1 MSMTTA
7 HQTLRVGT
15 LNVRSLGGRLAG
27 VLDLA
32 TTGQLDILCLQ
43 ETRVSDDSWSAVN
56 GACNKHGWKLFPG
69 SQDVNACG
77 AVSGGILII
86 SRWPAEALPIP
97 TRVTTPARAM
107 ALKVYRPRQRPL
119 LLINLYLHAN
129 NSTQA
134 KQLLLSI
141 FEWVAELGE
150 EAIILGDFNMERHV
164 WPISSALATG
174 RWYSCDEQVSGD
186 HIGIGTHRNAN
197 DQYTGSVIDFGLAT
211 PRVLITSRTQTVGVA
226 DHDAVVYDIAVLDKP
241 SAAWRL
247 PAGEPLLEGPIPD
260 NMWEKA
266 WQQSSNDFQKC
277 LAEGELQS
285 AWVILSNCAERLMH
299 PKGHASRAERRGP
312 QQMASPPSSKAP
324 TFQTLLERKLR
335 RFARRVQEFQR
346 SFLPELAH
354 KLHRDAIQLHPSLA
368 EFALGDRSLA
378 VAALQLADKEAAEAS
393 NRRVTA
399 WKEEVQE
406 NVVKLSKWVQQK
418 TPVSQ
423 CSPQFNDPILPGEK
437 AACEAEAWRRHW
449 NPDILP
455 DITEVSNMCLSIGI
469 PTDPISSD
477 HISLDGIDLYRVAA
491 KTKGKAPG
499 MDAWTTAHLCQLPLT
514 FWNLL
519 ASLWNTCLSCG
530 CVPSSW
536 KNIRIALL
544 PKASGGFR
552 PLAIA
557 SVMWRICMS
566 TVLKKIRGW
575 IDSWALPQLCG
586 GLPGKSIMD
595 VHEWLA
601 EDISLAKQRRQDLV
615 GCKADIRKCFDSVC
629 PKAALCV
636 WKWLGAPTALCQ
648 LLDNFYDNQQRWFA
662 WQGYFSPH
670 PIVARRGLLQGCPA
684 SPALMNALMVVWV
697 RVVQRQEPRASLSV
711 YLDDRTIW
719 KRGANGIQ
727 IVVNAMRAGAEV
739 DTVLGFEL
747 HPDKLASFTTRS
759 NLLPQLALHQSTVGE
774 ASNKF
779 TLLGIQYNLERA
791 GECVN
796 DEPISRIIAQRCRRI
811 RVAARHLGT
820 RKALLLQLV
829 IPLFAW
835 TGAFH
840 HYHGNVLKQWTMTI
854 EAAIWG
860 RKPPPGRSR
869 FLFWNSLG
877 VPSLHPGFVLLF
889 VAAKA
894 EWNRQCRLA
903 IGLPAASI
911 SCNRWQAVLKAWKWH
926 VDNIGIWN
934 TSAGKLKPG
943 WMSSAALK
951 KAAVAAWIRQM
962 WEQDTKTEGALPP
975 HKIPVLQFQQHVA
988 TELNFYGRRVL
999 TGAAVDGRVVQRIG
1013 HPMQC
1018 ECGEEMPTREHFTF
1032 FCSANPWHLCL
1043 KTGVERRL
1051 LLSLIDAPPVI
1062 PFEDMVADPQLV
1074 AFLQQ
1079 FDHSQLPTLGS
1090 DGSCIIATGSEQ
1102 WQRASWAVA
1111 AHLGPAVNG
1120 LVPGFEQTP
1129 AAGERFALLQA
1140 LLAASAANRP
1150 VKLLSDNQAV
1160 CLRLERGLNYG
1171 NWSGDLPCF
1180 WHLVSTLVI
1189 AGTSCVWIP
1198 SHGKQPLWRPPAG
1211 WLDVQLCRQLNA
1223 RADAAASDISAQFR
1237 PGIEAYLVQQAE
1249 ARRWSSGAF
1258 QAQLG
1263 RSQRFWQVLLAHD
1276 PRHEQGGEED

>member
-27 VLDLA
+27 VLEIA
-32 TTGQLDILCLQ
+32 TTGHLDILCLQ

-56 GACNKHGWKLFPG
+56 GACNKQGWKIFPG
-69 SQDVNACG
+69 GQDATACG

-86 SRWPAEALPIP
+86 SKWPVEALSIP
-97 TRVTTPARAM
+97 TRVTSPVRAM

-119 LLINLYLHAN
+119 LLINVYLHAN
-129 NSTQA
+129 DLSQA
-134 KQLLLSI
+134 KHLLLSI

-150 EAIILGDFNMERHV
+150 EALILGDFNMERHV
-164 WPISSALATG
+164 WPISTALATG
-174 RWYSCDEQVSGD
+174 KWYSCDEQVCGD
-186 HIGIGTHRNAN
+186 QLGTGTHRNSN
-197 DQYTGSVIDFGLAT
+197 NKYTGRVIDFGLAT
-211 PRVLITSRTQTVGVA
+211 PRVLITDRTQNVGVA
-226 DHDAVVYDIAVLDKP
+226 DHDAVVYDIAVLDRP
-241 SAAWRL
+241 SAVWRL
-247 PAGEPLLEGPIPD
+247 PAGEHLLEAPIPED
-260 NMWEKA
+260 MWENA
-266 WQQSSNDFQKC
+266 WQQVDNDFHKC
-277 LAEGELQS
+277 LTEGEIQQ
-285 AWVILSNCAERLMH
+285 AWVILSNCAERLMR
-299 PKGHASRAERRGP
+299 PKGKASRAERSGP

-346 SFLPELAH
+346 SFLPELAR
-354 KLHRDAIQLHPSLA
+354 KLHRDARQLHPSLA

-378 VAALQLADKEAAEAS
+378 VAAVRLADKEAAEAS
-393 NRRVTA
+393 KRRVAA

-406 NVVKLSKWVQQK
+406 NVAKLSKWVQQK

-423 CSPQFNDPILPGEK
+423 SSPQFNDPILPEEK
-437 AACEAEAWRRHW
+437 ATREAEAWSQHW
-449 NPDILP
+449 NPNILP
-455 DITEVSNMCLSIGI
+455 DIAEVSNMCLSIGN
-469 PTDPISSD
+469 PTDPISSES
-477 HISLDGIDLYRVAA
+477 ISLDGIDLYRLAA

-499 MDAWTTAHLCQLPLT
+499 MDAWSATHLCQLPLR

-519 ASLWNTCLSCG
+519 ATLWNSCLSLG
-530 CVPSSW
+530 CVPTSW

-557 SVMWRICMS
+557 SVMWRLCMS
-566 TVLKKIRGW
+566 AVLKKLRGW

-601 EDISLAKQRRQDLV
+601 EDISLAKQRCQDLV

-636 WKWLGAPTALCQ
+636 WKWLGAPTELCQ
-648 LLDNFYDNQQRWFA
+648 LLENFYDNQQRWFA
-662 WQGYFSPH
+662 WQGCFSPH
-670 PIVARRGLLQGCPA
+670 PIVSRRGLLQGCPA

-719 KRGANGIQ
+719 KRGLNGIQ
-727 IVVNAMRAGAEV
+727 IVANAMRVGAEV
-739 DTVLGFEL
+739 DAVLGFEL

-759 NLLPQLALHQSTVGE
+759 HLLPQLALHQGTVGE
-774 ASNKF
+774 PSNKF
-779 TLLGIQYNLERA
+779 SLLGIQYNLERA
-791 GECVN
+791 GVCV
-796 DEPISRIIAQRCRRI
+796 DGEPISRIISQRCRRI

-820 RKALLLQLV
+820 RKALLRQLV

-840 HYHGNVLKQWTMTI
+840 HYHGDVLWQWTMLI
-854 EAAIWG
+854 ENAIWG
-860 RKPPPGRSR
+860 RKAPPGRSR
-869 FLFWNSLG
+869 LLFWNSLG
-877 VPSLHPGFVLLF
+877 EPHLHPCFVLHW

-894 EWNRQCRLA
+894 EWYRQCKQA
-903 IGLPAASI
+903 IFMPAPCI
-911 SCNRWQAVLKAWKWH
+911 PGNRWQAVLKAWNWR
-926 VDNIGIWN
+926 VNNGLWC
-934 TSAGKLKPG
+934 TTVGKLKPG
-943 WMSSAALK
+943 WMSITALK
-951 KAAVAAWIRQM
+951 KAAVNAWLRQM
-962 WEQDTKTEGALPP
+962 WKKDTKTEEALPP
-975 HKIPVLQFQQHVA
+975 DKVPHLHFQQHVA
-988 TELNFYGRRVL
+988 SELDFYGRRVL

-1032 FCSANPWHLCL
+1032 FCKANPWHLCR

-1051 LLSLIDAPPVI
+1051 LLALVDVPPVL
-1062 PFEDMVADPQLV
+1062 PWEDMVADPQLV

-1079 FDHSQLPTLGS
+1079 FDDSQLPTLGS

-1111 AHLGPAVNG
+1111 AHLGPTVKG

-1129 AAGERFALLQA
+1129 ASGERFALLQA
-1140 LLAASAANRP
+1140 LLAASVANRP
-1150 VKLLSDNQAV
+1150 VKLLIDNQAI
-1160 CLRLERGLNYG
+1160 CLRLERGLTYG
-1171 NWSGDLPCF
+1171 DWSGDLPGF
-1180 WHLVSTLVI
+1180 WHSVSTLVI

-1198 SHGKQPLWRPPAG
+1198 SHGKQPLWKPPAG
-1211 WLDVQLCRQLNA
+1211 WLDALLCRQLNA
-1223 RADAAASDISAQFR
+1223 RADAAASEICCQFR
-1237 PGIEAYLVQQAE
+1237 PGIEAALVQLAE
-1249 ARRWSSGAF
+1249 ARKWSTGVF
-1258 QAQLG
+1258 QAQLAHS
-1263 RSQRFWQVLLAHD
+1263 RRFWQVLLTHGSRLEPGRD
-1276 PRHEQGGEED
+1276 EDD